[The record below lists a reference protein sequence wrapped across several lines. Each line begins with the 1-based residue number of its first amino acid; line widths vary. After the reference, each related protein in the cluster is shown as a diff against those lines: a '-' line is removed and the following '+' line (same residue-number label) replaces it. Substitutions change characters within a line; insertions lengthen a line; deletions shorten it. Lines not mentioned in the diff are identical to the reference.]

1 MYRHNEVGHT
11 QCDLS
16 VTPVQHK
23 PPPQCSR
30 FSDHHSLC
38 VCSCLIFHPWPLL
51 LFSCAPSENSPFRWP
66 IQHLLH
72 LHCGK
77 HFLLFQIFSQS
88 CFGWKPGAPAG
99 GHQLGTAAGSILCY
113 SGITSHCVR
122 PTGLCVAEEET
133 GTLKPT
139 ETSATGQWAGTEM
152 AQKVCRYQTS
162 PAAHSHYFVQK
173 VSKSWLSF

>member
-99 GHQLGTAAGSILCY
+99 GHQPGWEYPLLFRNNKPLCETY
-113 SGITSHCVR
+113 WA
-122 PTGLCVAEEET
+122 LCGWGRDWYLEANRS
-133 GTLKPT
+133 LCN
-139 ETSATGQWAGTEM
+139 WA
-152 AQKVCRYQTS
+152 
-162 PAAHSHYFVQK
+162 
-173 VSKSWLSF
+173 VSWYRNGPKSLQISD